1 MHVVQIE
8 DDKPL
13 KEILK
18 VTLEAAE
25 PKLNLHQFISGD
37 EAIPYIRQNMETIDL
52 IIVDIRL
59 PGELNGVQIA
69 ELIRGLNYAG
79 NMVLTSAYA
88 RPNSEVLKTL
98 RSEFY
103 PKPWHIIDITNKL
116 LRLKLRTRTAPT
128 KPRDPFI

>member
-25 PKLNLHQFISGD
+25 PRLNLNQFISGD
-37 EAIPYIRQNMETIDL
+37 EALSYIQQHVANIDL

-59 PGELNGVQIA
+59 PGNLNGVQIA
-69 ELIRGLNYAG
+69 EMIRSLNYTG
-79 NMVLTSAYA
+79 NMVLTSAYS
-88 RPNSEVLKTL
+88 RPNSDTLKL
-98 RSEFY
+98 LQSDFY
-103 PKPWHIIDITNKL
+103 PKPWHILDITNKI
-116 LRLKLRTRTAPT
+116 LRLKLQKRMGTSRPKA
-128 KPRDPFI
+128 

>member
-25 PKLNLHQFISGD
+25 PKLKLNQFISGD
-37 EAIPYIRQNMETIDL
+37 EALPYIRQNLADIDL

-59 PGELNGVQIA
+59 PGELTGVQVA
-69 ELIRGLNYAG
+69 EIIRKLNYTG
-79 NMVLTSAYA
+79 NLVLTSAYS
-88 RPNSEVLKTL
+88 RPNSDVLKSL
-98 RSEFY
+98 QSDFY
-103 PKPWHIIDITNKL
+103 PKPWHIIDITNKI
-116 LRLKLRTRTAPT
+116 LRLKLSNRGLPR
-128 KPRDPFI
+128 KPRPQL

>member
-25 PKLNLHQFISGD
+25 PKLNLNQFISGD
-37 EAIPYIRQNMETIDL
+37 EALPYIQQNLENIDL

-59 PGELNGVQIA
+59 PGNMNGIQIA
-69 ELIRGLNYAG
+69 EHIRQLNYKG
-79 NMVLTSAYA
+79 NMVLTSAYS
-88 RPNSEVLKTL
+88 RPNSTTLKQL
-98 RSEFY
+98 QSDFY
-103 PKPWHIIDITNKL
+103 PKPWHILDITNKI
-116 LRLKLRTRTAPT
+116 LRLNLDKRFGGN
-128 KPRDPFI
+128 KPKN

>member
-25 PKLNLHQFISGD
+25 PHLNLNQFISGD
-37 EAIPYIRQNMETIDL
+37 EALPYIRENLENIDL

-69 ELIRGLNYAG
+69 ELIRKLNYKG
-79 NMVLTSAYA
+79 NMVLTSAYS
-88 RPNSEVLKTL
+88 RPNSDVLKSL
-98 RSEFY
+98 SSDFY
-103 PKPWHIIDITNKL
+103 PKPWHILDITNKI
-116 LRLKLRTRTAPT
+116 LRLKLNNRFGFN
-128 KPRDPFI
+128 KPKA